1 MGSARKIE
9 DKIPRR
15 EFSRRLALL
24 AACSCGRKGFAAED
38 KKFTVA
44 LSKNADR
51 KVALRS
57 ALELAAPAT
66 LQGKDLYLKGNYA
79 SANPF
84 PASTHPDT
92 LRILTELL
100 RGCGCGQIT
109 LVERSTFGATV
120 GIWNKLGIPGM
131 ARDLEIKLL
140 PLEELPLA
148 RWRKKELA
156 GSHWKRGIE
165 LPDFLDSEAPV
176 VQICNLKTHRFGGQ
190 FSASLK
196 NSIGLIA
203 KYSAG
208 KTHNYMEELH
218 ASPDQR
224 LMIAEVNQS
233 YVPVLVVMDAMRVFV
248 EGGPEKGE
256 LASPGVIAVSTDRLA
271 IDAVGVALLRI
282 YGAGPPISRGGIFQL
297 EQLKRA
303 AELKLGATSADEID
317 FLTADAKSADLAE
330 QIKAI
335 LSEAPTERKDRK

>member
-1 MGSARKIE
+1 MASAREI
-9 DKIPRR
+9 DHKIPRR
-15 EFSRRLALL
+15 EFHRRLALI
-24 AACSCGRKGFAAED
+24 AACSCLPKGIAAED
-38 KKFTVA
+38 RKFAVA
-44 LSKNADR
+44 LSKSPDR

-57 ALELAAPAT
+57 AFELAAPAT
-66 LQGKDLYLKGNYA
+66 LQGKDLYLKGNYT

-92 LRILTELL
+92 LRIVTELL

-109 LVERSTFGATV
+109 LAERSTFGTTV
-120 GIWNKLGIPGM
+120 GIWNKLGIPGV
-131 ARDLEIKLL
+131 ARDLLIKLL
-140 PLEELPLA
+140 PLEEMPVS

-165 LPDFLDSEAPV
+165 VPDFLDSDAPV

-208 KTHNYMEELH
+208 DTHNYMEELH

-224 LMIAEVNQS
+224 SMIAEVNQS
-233 YVPVLVVMDAMRVFV
+233 YVPALVVMDAMRVFI

-256 LASPGVIAVSTDRLA
+256 AASPGIIAVSTDRLA

-282 YGAGPPISRGGIFQL
+282 YGAGPPIDRGGIFQL
-297 EQLKRA
+297 DQLRRA
-303 AELKLGATSADEID
+303 AELRLGATNADEIE
-317 FLTADAKSADLAE
+317 FRTADAESADLAD
-330 QIKAI
+330 QVKAI
-335 LSEAPTERKDRK
+335 LSETATERKDRK